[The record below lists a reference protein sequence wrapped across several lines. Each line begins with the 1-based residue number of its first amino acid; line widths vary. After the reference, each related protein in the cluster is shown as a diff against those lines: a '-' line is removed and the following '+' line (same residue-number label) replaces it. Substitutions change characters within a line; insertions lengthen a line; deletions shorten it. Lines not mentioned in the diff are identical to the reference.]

1 MAGNGPGTL
10 STHVLN
16 TAQGL
21 PAEGVRIELWRLD
34 PEPAQ
39 VVATIT
45 NADGRTAD
53 PLLPPGTFRAGR
65 YELRFHIGDYFAA
78 RDMAP
83 EPRFLDV
90 VSVAFGLADGRGHYH
105 VPLLCTPWSYTTYRG
120 S

>member
-16 TAQGL
+16 TAQGV

-39 VVATIT
+39 VVETVT
-45 NADGRTAD
+45 NEDGRTRD
-53 PLLPPGTFRAGR
+53 PLLSPGTFRAGR
-65 YELRFHIGDYFAA
+65 YELRFHIGAYFKA
-78 RDMAP
+78 RGIAP
-83 EPRFLDV
+83 EPLFLDV
-90 VSVAFGLADGRGHYH
+90 VSVHVGLADGRGHYH